1 MILKYHVN
9 KDQKI
14 LFLLKSCSTFL
25 CAKFRI
31 KRSNGLLT
39 KEKLPKRNSS
49 VVADVSIC
57 NKIYFRVTAGS
68 QCPLAWLA
76 LCFYSR
82 CCFSP
87 DLINVSDAATCLIT
101 MATTV
106 AVSHATVNIERPR
119 GGVFDRF
126 SSTFRF
132 PFYFSRG
139 FKLQN
144 GNAPASRGNFYL
156 LSIRKIFAY
165 ESSPK
170 NNGEF
175 SRHRIL
181 SLDDHLYRACERH
194 AKSNSTQ
201 SIL

>member
-1 MILKYHVN
+1 M
-9 KDQKI
+9 
-14 LFLLKSCSTFL
+14 
-25 CAKFRI
+25 
-31 KRSNGLLT
+31 
-39 KEKLPKRNSS
+39 
-49 VVADVSIC
+49 
-57 NKIYFRVTAGS
+57 TAGS

-132 PFYFSRG
+132 LFYFSCR

-144 GNAPASRGNFYL
+144 GSVPASRRNFYL
-156 LSIRKIFAY
+156 LSIRKIFA
-165 ESSPK
+165 
-170 NNGEF
+170 F
-175 SRHRIL
+175 AT
-181 SLDDHLYRACERH
+181 RARQKISENFHGIEYYHSTVIYIGRRKICERRLRIYVKTTTIES
-194 AKSNSTQ
+194 AKSNSMK